1 MELGELIARYG
12 YAAVFFGTLLE
23 GETIVM
29 LAGFAAQ
36 REHIDFWLAALCAFA
51 GSLLSDQIYFYLGRR
66 HGTAWIARRPK
77 WEQRLARIRALTD
90 AHQVKLTLTFR
101 FIYGIRTVTPFALG
115 LSTMP
120 APQFAALNMVS
131 AAVWALCFTSLGYT
145 LGHAIEPLIAD
156 IERYESRLFIG
167 LAALGLLVWL
177 FRRRRARTTPVA
189 L

>member
-66 HGTAWIARRPK
+66 HGTA
-77 WEQRLARIRALTD
+77 
-90 AHQVKLTLTFR
+90 
-101 FIYGIRTVTPFALG
+101 
-115 LSTMP
+115 
-120 APQFAALNMVS
+120 
-131 AAVWALCFTSLGYT
+131 
-145 LGHAIEPLIAD
+145 
-156 IERYESRLFIG
+156 
-167 LAALGLLVWL
+167 LGLLVWL